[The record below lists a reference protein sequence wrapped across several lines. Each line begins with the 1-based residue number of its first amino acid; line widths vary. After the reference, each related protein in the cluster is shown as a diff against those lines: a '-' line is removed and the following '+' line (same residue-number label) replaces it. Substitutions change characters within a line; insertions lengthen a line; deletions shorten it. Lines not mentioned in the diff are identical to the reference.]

1 MLTPEEKEL
10 ILALLYAGGT
20 LSDAQL
26 EDTVTIG
33 STIRSLLSKRFI
45 HRGVDRK
52 TQDSVMCLSD
62 AGLQYIKENICLF

>member
-1 MLTPEEKEL
+1 MLNPEEKSL
-10 ILALLYAGGT
+10 ILAILFAGGS

-26 EDTVTIG
+26 ENTITIEQ
-33 STIRSLLSKRFI
+33 TIRSLLSKRFI